1 MNKIYILILFLT
13 LGLICY
19 FAYNKFAY
27 LNIIVKF
34 EDLEPLEKKLPVYL
48 KGFRIGKT
56 TKIYPS
62 NDFENTYVNIK
73 LKSKHLNLPKNV
85 TAKIIKGKI
94 GSYINIVY
102 PESPSIARLKENDEI
117 VGKRTKD
124 FNNLINERFVDEELE
139 GIVENATSL
148 IENANTTV
156 KNLGDIFNQ
165 VNEIITEIRPEI
177 NKSMKNL
184 TISTTNLKEMS
195 IKINNGISQENI
207 TNSIENVEEITSQIN
222 NETIPTVNSIL
233 CETKEA
239 SRNVKEITKG
249 IKITLKERMGLS
261 KLLLGRPMKD

>member
-1 MNKIYILILFLT
+1 MKKFIILLILIIAIGTGFYIYDRFT
-13 LGLICY
+13 HKNVVI
-19 FAYNKFAY
+19 
-27 LNIIVKF
+27 KF

-124 FNNLINERFVDEELE
+124 LNNLINERFIDEELE
-139 GIVENATSL
+139 GIVENATNL
-148 IENANTTV
+148 IENANIAV
-156 KNLGDIFNQ
+156 QNLGVIFKQ
-165 VNEIITEIRPEI
+165 ISEIITETRPEI

-184 TISTTNLKEMS
+184 TISTTNLKEVS
-195 IKINNGISQENI
+195 KKINNGISQDNI
-207 TNSIENVEEITSQIN
+207 TNSIENIEEITNQIN

-233 CETKEA
+233 CETNEA

-249 IKITLKERMGLS
+249 IKKTLKERMGLA
-261 KLLLGRPMKD
+261 KFLFGRPVKD